1 MRYTPPMGW
10 AVQLPDGRWRAFE
23 SQGSGVNR
31 VQANAIA
38 RTKRDAVS
46 AARTRLTDKLKNR
59 GRPSHSGETF
69 KQLAVDF
76 RDLHMVELSPT
87 TQTGYESILRKHLEP
102 YFGKDVAAYIDPT
115 QVLKFKAAKRRA
127 GLAAMTVEHHLS
139 CLRSVLS
146 FGVRTR
152 RLEWNAAEAVKSKKP
167 RAGHPRRSLSVKEVK
182 KILDGALAARAK
194 VPKRKGGERDDLY
207 GPAITGL
214 SAGLRRGEVLAL
226 RWPDIDFKASA
237 LYARWNLVQKK
248 GRGPVLKLT
257 KADGEEVRPV
267 LLPAVAVDALR
278 VERLR
283 QKKRS
288 LRERGWNG
296 EGWVFPN
303 KRGKRRCP
311 DTLTHHF
318 ADLLKALGIKDADF
332 HTLRHTHATWLR
344 DDGIDPLTIRDRQGH
359 ADVKTT
365 EGYLHSKLAVQGP
378 AAASLQKRLSQKS

>member
-1 MRYTPPMGW
+1 MGW
-10 AVQLPDGRWRAFE
+10 TTQLDDGRWRAFE
-23 SQGSGVNR
+23 SEGSGARR
-31 VQANAIA
+31 VRANAIGRTERVAVREA
-38 RTKRDAVS
+38 RKQLAAKIKRRGQ
-46 AARTRLTDKLKNR
+46 RTY
-59 GRPSHSGETF
+59 SGETF
-69 KQLAVDF
+69 EELVGDY
-76 RDLHMVELSPT
+76 RDLHMAELSPT
-87 TQTGYESILRKHLEP
+87 TQTGYESILRKHVVP
-102 YFGKDVAAYIDPT
+102 YFGKDIAADIGPT
-115 QVLKFKAAKRRA
+115 DVLRFKAAKRRA

-167 RAGHPRRSLSVKEVK
+167 RAGHPRRSLSVKEVR

-207 GPAITGL
+207 GPALTGL

-237 LYARWNLVQKK
+237 LYARWNLVQRK
-248 GRGPVLKLT
+248 GYGPVLKPT
-257 KADGEEVRPV
+257 KAEGEEVRPV
-267 LLPAVAVDALR
+267 LLPPDAVDELR
-278 VERLR
+278 AVRLR
-283 QKKRS
+283 QKERS
-288 LRERGWNG
+288 LRERGWNN
-296 EGWVFPN
+296 EGWVFPG
-303 KRGKRRCP
+303 KHGKRRCP
-311 DTLTHHF
+311 DTFTHHF
-318 ADLLKALGIKDADF
+318 ADLLTELGIEDADF

-378 AAASLQKRLSQKS
+378 AAASLQKRLSQKV